1 MFRRMMLCTS
11 HKRLQ
16 PAGKQHALGAEP
28 VETASAAKPVLMP
41 PKPYLCRP
49 DQRLMVAVVD
59 RVCGRSHYSKQ
70 IERFDRVLKTY
81 ASEKEGYYDHHVL
94 EEHLRGEFKRYLEEL
109 MQFRP
114 ARAESSIKNKNK
126 RLSLPY
132 LSTSKR
138 LLIAEKIAQ
147 LEEQLAQYRAQ
158 IEFQVKHG
166 LEVWVEHHIMLL
178 IKQIEDHIVFL
189 ATAAAP
195 VNRSHPQGYAI
206 RKCILSRKRRYTFLI
221 VDQTY
226 GVKVKS
232 MMTSRNFNRW
242 CRTRF
247 TRKELAKRNEKRDR
261 EARDYRNLPAQCR

>member
-1 MFRRMMLCTS
+1 MFRRMMLGTS

-28 VETASAAKPVLMP
+28 VETASVAKPVLMP

-70 IERFDRVLKTY
+70 IERFDRALKIY
-81 ASEKEGYYDHHVL
+81 ASEKEGYYDPHVL
-94 EEHLRGEFKRYLEEL
+94 EEHLRGELKRYLEEL
-109 MQFRP
+109 MLFSP
-114 ARAESSIKNKNK
+114 ARAESSIKNK
-126 RLSLPY
+126 RLRLPY
-132 LSTSKR
+132 LPKDKR
-138 LLIAEKIAQ
+138 VLMAEKIAQ
-147 LEEQLAQYRAQ
+147 LDEQLAQYRAQ
-158 IEFQVKHG
+158 IEFQAKHG
-166 LEVWVEHHIMLL
+166 LEEWVENRIMLL

-195 VNRSHPQGYAI
+195 VNRSHPRGYTI
-206 RKCILSRKRRYTFLI
+206 RKCILSRKRRYTYLI
-221 VDQTY
+221 VDETY

-232 MMTSRNFNRW
+232 MMSSRNFNRW

-247 TRKELAKRNEKRDR
+247 TRKELAKRQEKRDR